1 MMMEMERRKE
11 VRMATTMSQ
20 KAPKKKLQKNMNVR
34 LAVRF
39 VNIPFQLHVLR
50 KC

>member
-1 MMMEMERRKE
+1 MMEMERRKE
-11 VRMATTMSQ
+11 VRMPTTMLQ
-20 KAPKKKLQKNMNVR
+20 KAPKKKLQKNMNAR
-34 LAVRF
+34 LVVRF